1 MQRTRQ
7 AVSQNRS
14 SDLSEGLQVW
24 TLRGDAEQ
32 TESSCQLNGR
42 ILSVADFS
50 VRQTHCQQKFAIP
63 GPDSIELPTMDFRD
77 REYRPRAFPNLH
89 IFPVSSL
96 FITTLIPTPFS
107 VRKTCPHAP
116 VRKVPPASTTGPP
129 EPPAVNRQP
138 LATRHTP
145 SSADTVATHGLQHSV
160 IPHPAGVLRRHQAN
174 HAEPPPQ
181 PKNSAQ
187 SCGVF
192 PSFANHPQTLSS
204 PPRVT
209 ANSPHVRRF
218 R

>member
-1 MQRTRQ
+1 MQSHYQ
-7 AVSQNRS
+7 AISQNQS
-14 SDLSEGLQVW
+14 TDLSKGLQMW

-32 TESSCQLNGR
+32 TDELCQLNGR

-50 VRQTHCQQKFAIP
+50 VRRTHCQQKFAIQ

-107 VRKTCPHAP
+107 VRKTSPHAP

-138 LATRHTP
+138 LATRQTP
-145 SSADTVATHGLQHSV
+145 NAIIGRHSRHPWPATFRYPPSRRGTSQTSGQPRRAPSAT
-160 IPHPAGVLRRHQAN
+160 
-174 HAEPPPQ
+174 
-181 PKNSAQ
+181 KNSSQ
-187 SCGVF
+187 S
-192 PSFANHPQTLSS
+192 
-204 PPRVT
+204 
-209 ANSPHVRRF
+209 
-218 R
+218 